1 MMILTAFGDEI
12 SSDFDVQLDTLEL
25 EDIKHIEFRGAWNK
39 GVLQLTDM
47 ELASIEQKMEQRGF
61 RLSSIGSPIG
71 KIKITDDFDSHLRDF
86 DRALAI
92 AKRFNV
98 PYIRIFSF
106 FLPEG
111 EDASLYRDEV
121 MRRMTE
127 LLNRAEKSGIT
138 LLHENEK
145 HIYGD
150 NAERCLDLLETCQ
163 SPRFRCAFDPANF
176 VQCGVKPYTDAF
188 PLLEPY
194 IEYVHIKDAKLKDHR
209 VVPSGEGDGQVMDVL
224 KAIKNKGYDGFLSL
238 EPHLA
243 EAGTYSGFSG
253 PDLFQVASKA
263 LKKLLAEINEEWK

>member
-12 SSDFDVQLDTLEL
+12 SSNFDVQLDTLEL

-61 RLSSIGSPIG
+61 HLSSIGSPIG
-71 KIKITDDFDSHLRDF
+71 KIKITDDFDSHLKDF

-92 AKRFNV
+92 AKRFND

-121 MRRMTE
+121 MRRMTA

-176 VQCGVKPYTDAF
+176 VQCGVKPYTEAF

-253 PDLFQVASKA
+253 PDLFQIASKA